1 MQVNQFEFCCGVVEI
16 GAWYGGYN
24 CHRAVTASRENAF
37 MVATFTNR
45 SEQKRAYDALARDF
59 KIVAQTEPVVNPNS
73 GNLVFVVVYTR
84 K

>member
-1 MQVNQFEFCCGVVEI
+1 MHVSQFAFCCGVAEI
-16 GAWYGGYN
+16 GNWISGYN
-24 CHRAVTASRENAF
+24 LHRAEMTASENAF

-73 GNLVFVVVYTR
+73 GNRVFVVVYTR